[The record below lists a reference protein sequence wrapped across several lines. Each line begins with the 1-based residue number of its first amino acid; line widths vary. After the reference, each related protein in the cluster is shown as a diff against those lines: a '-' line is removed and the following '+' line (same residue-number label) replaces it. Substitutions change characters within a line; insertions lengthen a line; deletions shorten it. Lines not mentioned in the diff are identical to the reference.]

1 MIPSKAVQ
9 VPSYTGPVVS
19 LPESVFMRHLSLTL
33 LASAL
38 LCTASVSWA
47 QANKPAASAAS
58 SAPAPAPA
66 SQAASRSELEID
78 PSQPHIQ
85 AAMKKGRAT
94 ASEVLK
100 VGATGDEKRYE
111 NVAVRVLVKEGKL
124 QEFIWL
130 QPFEKTAK
138 GYVGYVATVPVVLQ
152 RMQIRMSYN
161 FKPEDIVDWMYTD
174 KLKKTMH
181 GQFITCAQVK
191 KHAPQDAPVLKRR
204 YGLDCS
210 H

>member
-1 MIPSKAVQ
+1 MH
-9 VPSYTGPVVS
+9 
-19 LPESVFMRHLSLTL
+19 HLSLTL

-38 LCTASVSWA
+38 LCTASASWG
-47 QANKPAASAAS
+47 QARKPVAPPASAAS
-58 SAPAPAPA
+58 ASA
-66 SQAASRSELEID
+66 SQAESRTELEID
-78 PSQPHIQ
+78 PSAPYIQ

-94 ASEVLK
+94 AGEVLK

-130 QPFEKTAK
+130 QPFEKTDK
-138 GYVGYVATVPVVLQ
+138 GYVGYVATVPVTLK
-152 RMQIRMSYN
+152 RMQVRMSYT
-161 FKPEDIVDWMYTD
+161 FQPEDIVDWMYTD

-191 KHAPQDAPVLKRR
+191 KHAPQDAPVLKKR

-210 H
+210 R

>member
-1 MIPSKAVQ
+1 MIPSKAVWA
-9 VPSYTGPVVS
+9 PSYTGPVVS

-38 LCTASVSWA
+38 LCTASASWA
-47 QANKPAASAAS
+47 QARKPSVPAAGSAPASAA
-58 SAPAPAPA
+58 
-66 SQAASRSELEID
+66 QAGTRTELEID

-85 AAMKKGRAT
+85 AAMKKGRTT

-130 QPFEKTAK
+130 QPFEKTDK

-152 RMQIRMSYN
+152 RMQVRMSYN

-210 H
+210 R

>member
-1 MIPSKAVQ
+1 MIPSKAAPA
-9 VPSYTGPVVS
+9 PSYTGPVVS

-38 LCTASVSWA
+38 LCAASVSWA
-47 QANKPAASAAS
+47 QARKPSAPAASAAPAS
-58 SAPAPAPA
+58 AAPAE
-66 SQAASRSELEID
+66 SRSELEID
-78 PSQPHIQ
+78 PNEPHIQ
-85 AAMKKGRAT
+85 VAMKKGRAT

-100 VGATGDEKRYE
+100 VAATGDEKRYE

-130 QPFEKTAK
+130 QPIEKTDK
-138 GYVGYVATVPVVLQ
+138 GYVGYVATVPVTLQ
-152 RMQIRMSYN
+152 RMQVRMSYS
-161 FKPEDIVDWMYTD
+161 FQPEDIVDWMYTD

-210 H
+210 R

>member
-1 MIPSKAVQ
+1 MIPSKAGLAL
-9 VPSYTGPVVS
+9 SYTDLIVS

-38 LCTASVSWA
+38 LCTASASWA
-47 QANKPAASAAS
+47 QARKPAAPDAS
-58 SAPAPAPA
+58 SAPA
-66 SQAASRSELEID
+66 SAAKAESRTELEID

-85 AAMKKGRAT
+85 AAMKKGRTT

-100 VGATGDEKRYE
+100 VAATGDEKRYE
-111 NVAVRVLVKEGKL
+111 NVAVRVLVREGKL

-130 QPFEKTAK
+130 QPIEKTDK
-138 GYVGYVATVPVVLQ
+138 GYVGYVATIPVVLQ
-152 RMQIRMSYN
+152 RMQVRMSYT

-191 KHAPQDAPVLKRR
+191 KEAPQDAAVLKRR

-210 H
+210 R